1 MIQAVNEET
10 LMEIAKDILDSKQ
23 LDTFTDEE
31 KIHILTIVDGAIRKY
46 IAKDNNSTLKEMDF
60 YWANRKKLSDL

>member
-1 MIQAVNEET
+1 MIQTINEEI

-31 KIHILTIVDGAIRKY
+31 KIHILTIVDGSIRKY
-46 IAKDNNSTLKEMDF
+46 IAKDNNVVLKEMDY
-60 YWANRKKLSDL
+60 YWDDRKKLSDL

>member
-1 MIQAVNEET
+1 MINSVNEES
-10 LMEIAKDILDSKQ
+10 LMEIAKDILDSNQ

-46 IAKDNNSTLKEMDF
+46 IAKDNNVILKEMDH
-60 YWANRKKLSDL
+60 YWTDRKKLSDL

>member
-1 MIQAVNEET
+1 MIQTINEEI

-31 KIHILTIVDGAIRKY
+31 KILTIVDGSIRKY
-46 IAKDNNSTLKEMDF
+46 IAKDNNVVLKEMDY
-60 YWANRKKLSDL
+60 YWDDRKKLSDL